1 MSHQKVGVNIDR
13 EDFMTKIRGVPVFP
27 SHIEFILSEFPVL
40 TGKCQIL
47 VDKRTPS
54 QEAGLKVELS
64 EAVLQAAQKALRQE
78 IVEAVKNR
86 VGVTFN
92 DLVFVPKGT
101 FEGKY
106 LKAIVTH

>member
-1 MSHQKVGVNIDR
+1 
-13 EDFMTKIRGVPVFP
+13 VFP
-27 SHIEFILSEFPVL
+27 SHIEFILNEFPVL

-92 DLVFVPKGT
+92 DLVFVPNGT

-106 LKAIVTH
+106 LKAVVTH